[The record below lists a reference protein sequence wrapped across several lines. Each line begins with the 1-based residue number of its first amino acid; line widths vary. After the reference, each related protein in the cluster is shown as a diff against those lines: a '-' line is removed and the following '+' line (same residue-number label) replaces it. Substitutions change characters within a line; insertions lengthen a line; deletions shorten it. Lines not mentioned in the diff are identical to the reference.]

1 MKRITFLVLG
11 VFLAITAQAQNGDS
25 PISYKSLGLQFSTQN
40 ANGDASSAAVPSVS
54 SYNGFGS
61 FIDNPAVMAFAKSSD
76 ISLGWFYGNNDQ
88 TNTYLGN
95 KSSENF
101 RKTDFGNVGM
111 LFKYP
116 TSQGSLVFGA
126 GYSLTS
132 SAKNKAFLSG
142 RNNTSTIT
150 DMFADPSS
158 SYNGIAFDA
167 YAIDYGDLTET
178 YYESIFRIGFTPAQ
192 FPGITQYVDV
202 NRDNRQGEFSFFGA
216 TEFQKNFFAGIS
228 IGVVSGTSNYSR
240 KFQELDE
247 FDNYDGD
254 FIGADVN
261 GNGGTDID
269 LITLNDKIKS
279 TVEGVNIRGGLA
291 YKLGKLAT
299 FGASATLPSKL
310 NITEKYSSAIKS
322 DFDDGTATNTYD
334 FYGELDYAIT
344 KPGQYN
350 IGATLFPF
358 SKLSLSASAEY
369 IDYSKIKISLIESDI
384 SDPIEKA
391 DLIQSEQQI
400 QSEINRDY
408 NSVTNL
414 KFGAVY
420 TLSNKAKLKAGYAIY
435 PAKSKQFNV
444 EQNMVSAGLSIP
456 LTDGIVFDIS
466 GQYSAWDDRSLLYSY
481 SDPTSGNLMN
491 SEVDQSFELLNVV
504 AGIRISF

>member
-61 FIDNPAVMAFAKSSD
+61 FIDNPAVMALAKSSD
-76 ISLGWFYGNNDQ
+76 FSLGWFYGNNDQ

-95 KSSENF
+95 KSSDNF

-126 GYSLTS
+126 GYNLTAS
-132 SAKNKAFLSG
+132 NKNKAFLSG

-150 DMFADPSS
+150 DTFVDPSS
-158 SYNGIAFDA
+158 SYNGIAYDA

-178 YYESIFRIGFTPAQ
+178 YYESIFRIGFMPNQ
-192 FPGITQYVDV
+192 YPGITQYVDV
-202 NRDNRQGEFSFFGA
+202 NRDNRQGEFSFFAA
-216 TEFQKNFFAGIS
+216 TEFQKNFFAGLS

-240 KFQELDE
+240 NFQELDE
-247 FDNYDGD
+247 FNDYDGD
-254 FIGADVN
+254 FIGQDAN

-269 LITLNDKIKS
+269 LITLNDNIKS
-279 TVEGVNIRGGLA
+279 TIEGVNARGGLA
-291 YKLGKLAT
+291 YKLGDLAT
-299 FGASATLPSKL
+299 IGASVTLPTKL

-322 DFDDGTATNTYD
+322 EFDDGTATNTYD
-334 FYGELDYAIT
+334 YFGEFDYAIT
-344 KPGQYN
+344 KPAQYN
-350 IGATLFPF
+350 IGATLFAFTGF
-358 SKLSLSASAEY
+358 SFSAAAEF

-384 SDPIEKA
+384 SDPVEKA

-400 QSEINRDY
+400 QDEINRDY

-420 TLSNKAKLKAGYAIY
+420 TLPNKSQLKTGYAIY
-435 PAKSKQFNV
+435 PAQSKQFNV
-444 EQNMVSAGLSIP
+444 EKKLLSVGLSIP
-456 LTDGIVFDIS
+456 ITYGIMFDIT
-466 GQYSAWDDRSLLYSY
+466 GQYSIWDDRSLLYSY
-481 SDPTSGNLMN
+481 SDPTSGELTN
-491 SEVDQSFELLNVV
+491 SEVDQSFELINVV